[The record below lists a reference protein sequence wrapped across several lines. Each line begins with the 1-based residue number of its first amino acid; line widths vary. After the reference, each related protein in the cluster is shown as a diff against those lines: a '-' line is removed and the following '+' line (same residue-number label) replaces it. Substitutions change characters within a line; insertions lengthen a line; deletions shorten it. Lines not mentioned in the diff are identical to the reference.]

1 MCSFQYLSIPSTTLS
16 LDAMPKNFVILGAG
30 LTGLP
35 LAHCVLKHYSTKH
48 DLKVIL
54 ISRSDEFY
62 WNIATPRAAIPGQ
75 FTDDQIF
82 FSIPKVFS
90 KYPSQRFEFV
100 LGKVEIWDPDE
111 NSVTVNQSDGQ
122 TRVLHYDTILVATG
136 SDYVDNMPWKLVGTS
151 QETHSSLAKLR
162 DAVDKAKSIV
172 VGGGGPTGVE
182 FAGELGHEYAKTG
195 KKQVT
200 LVVTDKLPLE
210 SKNLEA
216 TRQAAMKELEKL
228 NVKIITNT
236 RVTNTTHE
244 AGGGST
250 LELTKTDGT
259 RRMLEA
265 DLFVPTW
272 GVTFNTYFAPSSLL
286 ESNGRLKVTSSLRAP
301 GYGNV
306 FLAGDA
312 ANADSYAATIREP
325 QVRYLAT
332 AIGQYLAGAKVQKYS
347 PETKVGLAASV
358 GPSRGVGQMGNFNMW
373 SFLVWYFKARH
384 MCTNVAAEYA
394 AGESLILGSF

>member
-1 MCSFQYLSIPSTTLS
+1 
-16 LDAMPKNFVILGAG
+16 MPKNFIILGAG
-30 LTGLP
+30 MTGLP
-35 LAHCVLKHYSTKH
+35 LAHYVLKHYATKH

-54 ISRSDEFY
+54 VSRSDEFY

-75 FTDDQIF
+75 LTNDQVF
-82 FSIPKVFS
+82 FSIPKAFS

-100 LGKVEIWDPDE
+100 LGNIEIWNPDE
-111 NSVTVNQSDGQ
+111 NSVAVNQSDGQ

-151 QETHSSLAKLR
+151 QETRSSLAKLR
-162 DAVDKAKSIV
+162 DAVDKAKSII

-182 FAGELGHEYAKTG
+182 FAGELGYQYAKTG

-200 LVVTDKLPLE
+200 LVVTYKLPLE

-228 NVKIITNT
+228 NVKVITNA
-236 RVTNTTHE
+236 RITNTTHE

-250 LELTKTDGT
+250 LELKKTDGT
-259 RRMLEA
+259 NRMLEA

-272 GVTFNTYFAPSSLL
+272 GVTFNTSFAPSSLL
-286 ESNGRLKVTSSLRAP
+286 GSNGRLKVTSSLRAP
-301 GYGNV
+301 GYDNV

-332 AIGQYLAGAKVQKYS
+332 AIGQYLAGTKVQKYS
-347 PETKVGLAASV
+347 PETKVGLASSV

-373 SFLVWYFKARH
+373 SLLVWYFKARH

>member
-1 MCSFQYLSIPSTTLS
+1 M
-16 LDAMPKNFVILGAG
+16 AKNFVILGAG

-35 LAHCVLKHYSTKH
+35 LAHYILKHYATKH

-54 ISRSDEFY
+54 VSRSDEFY

-75 FTDDQIF
+75 LTDDQVF
-82 FSIPKVFS
+82 FSIPKAFS
-90 KYPSQRFEFV
+90 KYPSQRFEFI
-100 LGKVEIWDPDE
+100 LGNVETWDPDE
-111 NSVTVNQSDGQ
+111 NSVAVNQSDGQ
-122 TRVLHYDTILVATG
+122 TRALHYDTILVATG
-136 SDYVDNMPWKLVGTS
+136 SDYSDKMPWKLVGTS
-151 QETHSSLAKLR
+151 RETRSSLVKLR
-162 DAVDKAKSIV
+162 DAVDKAKSII

-182 FAGELGHEYAKTG
+182 FAGELGHEYAKAS
-195 KKQVT
+195 KKEVI
-200 LVVTDKLPLE
+200 LVIADKLPLE

-216 TRQAAMKELEKL
+216 TRQAAKKELEKL
-228 NVKIITNT
+228 KVKVITSA
-236 RVTNTTHE
+236 RITNTTHKD
-244 AGGGST
+244 GGGSI
-250 LELTKTDGT
+250 LELTKADGT
-259 RRMLEA
+259 KEMLET

-272 GVTFNTYFAPSSLL
+272 GVTYNTSFAPSSLL
-286 ESNGRLKVTSSLRAP
+286 EPNGRLKVTSSLRAP
-301 GYGNV
+301 GYDNV

-332 AIGQYLAGAKVQKYS
+332 AIGQYLAGGKVQDYS

-358 GPSRGVGQMGNFNMW
+358 GPSRGIGQMGNFNMW

>member
-1 MCSFQYLSIPSTTLS
+1 
-16 LDAMPKNFVILGAG
+16 MPKNFVILGAG

-35 LAHCVLKHYSTKH
+35 LAHYVLKHYATKH

-54 ISRSDEFY
+54 VSRSDEFY

-75 FTDDQIF
+75 FTDDQVF
-82 FSIPKVFS
+82 FSIPKAFS
-90 KYPSQRFEFV
+90 KYSSQRFEFV
-100 LGKVEIWDPDE
+100 LGNVEAWDPDE
-111 NSVTVNQSDGQ
+111 NSVAVNQTNGQ

-151 QETHSSLAKLR
+151 QETRGSLAQLR

-182 FAGELGHEYAKTG
+182 FAGELGHEYAKAG
-195 KKQVT
+195 KKEVT
-200 LVVTDKLPLE
+200 LVITDKLPLE
-210 SKNLEA
+210 AKNLEA
-216 TRQAAMKELEKL
+216 TRQAAKKELEKL
-228 NVKIITNT
+228 KVKVIPSA
-236 RVTNTTHE
+236 RVTNTTHKD
-244 AGGGST
+244 GGGSI
-250 LELTKTDGT
+250 LELTKADGT
-259 RRMLEA
+259 KEVLET

-272 GVTFNTYFAPSSLL
+272 GITFNTSFAPSSLL
-286 ESNGRLKVTSSLRAP
+286 EPNGRLKVTSSLRAP
-301 GYGNV
+301 GYDNV

-312 ANADSYAATIREP
+312 ANSDSYAATIREP

-332 AIGQYLAGAKVQKYS
+332 AIGQYLTGGKVQEYS

>member
-1 MCSFQYLSIPSTTLS
+1 
-16 LDAMPKNFVILGAG
+16 MPKNFVILGAG

-35 LAHCVLKHYSTKH
+35 LAHYVLKHYATKY

-54 ISRSDEFY
+54 VSRSDEFY

-82 FSIPKVFS
+82 FSIPQVFS
-90 KYPSQRFEFV
+90 KYPSQKFEFV
-100 LGKVEIWDPDE
+100 LGNVEVWDPDE
-111 NSVTVNQSDGQ
+111 NSVTVNQSHRQ

-136 SDYVDNMPWKLVGTS
+136 SDYVDKMPWKLVGTS
-151 QETHSSLAKLR
+151 QETRSSLAKLR

-182 FAGELGHEYAKTG
+182 FAGELGHEYAGTG

-228 NVKIITNT
+228 NVKVITNA
-236 RVTNTTHE
+236 RVTNTTNK
-244 AGGGST
+244 AGGGSI
-250 LELTKTDGT
+250 LELTKADGT
-259 RRMLEA
+259 KEILET

-272 GVTFNTYFAPSSLL
+272 GVTFNTSFAPSSLL
-286 ESNGRLKVTSSLRAP
+286 ESNGRLKVTSSHRAP
-301 GYGNV
+301 GYDNV

-312 ANADSYAATIREP
+312 ANADSYAATLREP

-332 AIGQYLAGAKVQKYS
+332 AIGQYLAGRKVQEYS
-347 PETKVGLAASV
+347 PEIKVGLAASV
-358 GPSRGVGQMGNFNMW
+358 RPSRGVGQVGNFNMW

>member
-1 MCSFQYLSIPSTTLS
+1 
-16 LDAMPKNFVILGAG
+16 MPKNFVILGAG

-35 LAHCVLKHYSTKH
+35 LAHYVLKHYATKH

-54 ISRSDEFY
+54 VSRSDEFY

-75 FTDDQIF
+75 FTDGQVF
-82 FSIPKVFS
+82 FSIPKSFS
-90 KYPSQRFEFV
+90 KYSSKRFEFV
-100 LGKVEIWDPDE
+100 LGNIGAWDPDE
-111 NSVTVNQSDGQ
+111 NSVAVNQSDGQ
-122 TRVLHYDTILVATG
+122 TRALHYDTVLVATG

-151 QETHSSLAKLR
+151 QETRTSLAKLR

-195 KKQVT
+195 KKQVR

-216 TRQAAMKELEKL
+216 TRQAAKKELEKL
-228 NVKIITNT
+228 EVKFITSA

-244 AGGGST
+244 GGGGSI
-250 LELTKTDGT
+250 LELTKVDGT
-259 RRMLEA
+259 KEVLET

-272 GVTFNTYFAPSSLL
+272 GVTFNTSFAPSSLL
-286 ESNGRLKVTSSLRAP
+286 EPNGRLKVTSSLRAP
-301 GYGNV
+301 GYEDI

-325 QVRYLAT
+325 QIRYLAT
-332 AIGQYLAGAKVQKYS
+332 AIGQYLAGVKVQDYS

>member
-1 MCSFQYLSIPSTTLS
+1 
-16 LDAMPKNFVILGAG
+16 MPKNFVILGAG

-35 LAHCVLKHYSTKH
+35 LAHYVLKHYATKH

-54 ISRSDEFY
+54 VSRSDEFY

-75 FTDDQIF
+75 FTDDKIF
-82 FSIPKVFS
+82 FSIPKAFS

-100 LGKVEIWDPDE
+100 LGNVSAWDPDE
-111 NSVTVNQSDGQ
+111 NSVAVSQGDGQ
-122 TRVLHYDTILVATG
+122 TRALHYDTILVATG

-151 QETHSSLAKLR
+151 QETRTSLAKLR

-182 FAGELGHEYAKTG
+182 FAGELGHEYAKAG

-200 LVVTDKLPLE
+200 LVITDQLPLE

-216 TRQAAMKELEKL
+216 TRQAAKKELEKL
-228 NVKIITNT
+228 KLKVITSA
-236 RVTNTTHE
+236 RVTNTTHKD
-244 AGGGST
+244 GGGSI

-259 RRMLEA
+259 KEVLET

-272 GVTFNTYFAPSSLL
+272 GVTYNTSFAPSSLL
-286 ESNGRLKVTSSLRAP
+286 EPNGRLKVTSSLRAP
-301 GYGNV
+301 GYDNV

-332 AIGQYLAGAKVQKYS
+332 AIGQCLAGVKVQDYS

>member
-1 MCSFQYLSIPSTTLS
+1 MAKS
-16 LDAMPKNFVILGAG
+16 FVIIGAG

-35 LAHCVLKHYSTKH
+35 LAHYVLKHYATKH

-54 ISRSDEFY
+54 VSRSDEFY

-75 FTDDQIF
+75 FTDDQVF

-90 KYPSQRFEFV
+90 KYSSQRFEFV
-100 LGKVEIWDPDE
+100 LGNVEAWDPDE
-111 NSVTVNQSDGQ
+111 NSVALNRTNGQ
-122 TRVLHYDTILVATG
+122 TRVLHYDTIIVATG
-136 SDYVDNMPWKLVGTS
+136 SDYVDNMPWKLVGTP
-151 QETHSSLAKLR
+151 QETRDSLAKLR

-182 FAGELGHEYAKTG
+182 FAGELGHEYARTG
-195 KKQVT
+195 KKEVA
-200 LVVTDKLPLE
+200 LVIIDKLPLE

-216 TRQAAMKELEKL
+216 TRQAAKKELEKL
-228 NVKIITNT
+228 KVKVITSA
-236 RVTNTTHE
+236 RITNTTHKT
-244 AGGGST
+244 GGGRSI
-250 LELTKTDGT
+250 LELTKPDGT
-259 RRMLEA
+259 KEMLET

-272 GVTFNTYFAPSSLL
+272 GVTFNTSFAPSVLL
-286 ESNGRLKVTSSLRAP
+286 EPNGRLKVTSSLRAP
-301 GYGNV
+301 GYDNV

-332 AIGQYLAGAKVQKYS
+332 AIGQYLAGVKVQDYS

>member
-1 MCSFQYLSIPSTTLS
+1 
-16 LDAMPKNFVILGAG
+16 MPKNFVILGAG

-35 LAHCVLKHYSTKH
+35 LAHYVLKHYATKH

-54 ISRSDEFY
+54 VSRSDEFY

-75 FTDDQIF
+75 FTDDQVF
-82 FSIPKVFS
+82 FSIPKAFS
-90 KYPSQRFEFV
+90 KYPSQIFEFV
-100 LGKVEIWDPDE
+100 LGNVEAWDPDE
-111 NSVTVNQSDGQ
+111 NSVAVNQTNGQ

-151 QETHSSLAKLR
+151 QETRGSLAKLR

-182 FAGELGHEYAKTG
+182 FAGELGHEYAKAG
-195 KKQVT
+195 KKEVT
-200 LVVTDKLPLE
+200 LVITDKLPLE
-210 SKNLEA
+210 AKNLEA
-216 TRQAAMKELEKL
+216 TRQAAKRELEKL
-228 NVKIITNT
+228 KVKVIPSA
-236 RVTNTTHE
+236 RVTNTTHKD
-244 AGGGST
+244 GGGSI
-250 LELTKTDGT
+250 LELTKADGT
-259 RRMLEA
+259 KEVLET

-272 GVTFNTYFAPSSLL
+272 GITFNTFFAPSSLL
-286 ESNGRLKVTSSLRAP
+286 EPNGRLKVTSSLRAP
-301 GYGNV
+301 GYDNV

-332 AIGQYLAGAKVQKYS
+332 AIGQYLAGGKVQEYS

>member
-1 MCSFQYLSIPSTTLS
+1 MTKSFI
-16 LDAMPKNFVILGAG
+16 ILGAG

-35 LAHCVLKHYSTKH
+35 LAHHILKHYATKH

-54 ISRSDEFY
+54 VSRSDEFY

-82 FSIPKVFS
+82 FSIPKAFS
-90 KYPSQRFEFV
+90 NDPSQRFEFV
-100 LGKVEIWDPDE
+100 LGNVETWDPDK
-111 NSVTVNQSDGQ
+111 NTVAVNQSDGQ

-151 QETHSSLAKLR
+151 QETRASLAKLR
-162 DAVDKAKSIV
+162 DAVAKAKSIV

-195 KKQVT
+195 TKDVT
-200 LVVTDKLPLE
+200 LMITDKLPLE

-216 TRQAAMKELEKL
+216 TRQAAKKELEKL
-228 NVKIITNT
+228 NVKIITST
-236 RVTNTTHE
+236 RVTNTTNK
-244 AGGGST
+244 AGGRSI
-250 LELTKTDGT
+250 LELTKADGT
-259 RRMLEA
+259 KETLET

-272 GVTFNTYFAPSSLL
+272 GVTFNTSFAPSSLL
-286 ESNGRLKVTSSLRAP
+286 EPNGRLKVTTTLRAP
-301 GYGNV
+301 GYDNV

-325 QVRYLAT
+325 QVRYLAA
-332 AIGQYLAGAKVQKYS
+332 AIGQYLAGAKVQEYS
-347 PETKVGLAASV
+347 PQTKVGLAASV
-358 GPSRGVGQMGNFNMW
+358 GPGRGVGQMGNFNMW

>member
-1 MCSFQYLSIPSTTLS
+1 MAKS
-16 LDAMPKNFVILGAG
+16 FVILGAG

-35 LAHCVLKHYSTKH
+35 LAHYILKHYATTH

-54 ISRSDEFY
+54 VSRSDEFY

-75 FTDDQIF
+75 FTDDQVF
-82 FSIPKVFS
+82 FSIPKAFS
-90 KYPSQRFEFV
+90 KYPSQRFEFN
-100 LGKVEIWDPDE
+100 PDE
-111 NSVTVNQSDGQ
+111 NSVAINQSNGQ
-122 TRVLHYDTILVATG
+122 TRMLHYDTILVATG

-151 QETHSSLAKLR
+151 QETRSSLAKLR

-182 FAGELGHEYAKTG
+182 FAGELGHEYAKAG
-195 KKQVT
+195 KKDVT
-200 LVVTDKLPLE
+200 LVITDKLPLE

-216 TRQAAMKELEKL
+216 TRQAAKKELEKL
-228 NVKIITNT
+228 KVKVIPSA
-236 RVTNTTHE
+236 RVTNTTHKD
-244 AGGGST
+244 GGGSI
-250 LELTKTDGT
+250 LELTKADGT
-259 RRMLEA
+259 KQVLET

-272 GVTFNTYFAPSSLL
+272 GVTFNTSFAPSSLL
-286 ESNGRLKVTSSLRAP
+286 ELNGRLKVTSSLRAP
-301 GYGNV
+301 GYDNV

-312 ANADSYAATIREP
+312 ANAESYAATIREP

-332 AIGQYLAGAKVQKYS
+332 AIGQYLAGAEVQEYS

>member
-1 MCSFQYLSIPSTTLS
+1 MAKS
-16 LDAMPKNFVILGAG
+16 FVILGAG

-35 LAHCVLKHYSTKH
+35 LAHYILKHYAPTH

-54 ISRSDEFY
+54 VSRSDEFY

-75 FTDDQIF
+75 FTDDQVF
-82 FSIPKVFS
+82 FSIPKAFS

-100 LGKVEIWDPDE
+100 LGNVETWNPDE
-111 NSVTVNQSDGQ
+111 NSVAINQSNGQ
-122 TRVLHYDTILVATG
+122 TRMLHYDTILVATG

-151 QETHSSLAKLR
+151 QETRGSLAKLR

-182 FAGELGHEYAKTG
+182 FAGELGHEYAKAG
-195 KKQVT
+195 KKEVT
-200 LVVTDKLPLE
+200 LVITDKLPLE
-210 SKNLEA
+210 AKNLEA
-216 TRQAAMKELEKL
+216 TRQAAKKELEKL
-228 NVKIITNT
+228 KVKVIPSARI
-236 RVTNTTHE
+236 TNTTHK
-244 AGGGST
+244 AGGGSI
-250 LELTKTDGT
+250 LELTKSDGT
-259 RRMLEA
+259 KEMLEA

-272 GVTFNTYFAPSSLL
+272 GVTFNTSFAPSSLL
-286 ESNGRLKVTSSLRAP
+286 EPNGRLKVTSSLRAP
-301 GYGNV
+301 GYDNV

-332 AIGQYLAGAKVQKYS
+332 AIGQCLAGVKVSDYS

-358 GPSRGVGQMGNFNMW
+358 GPSRGVGQMGNLNMW